1 MKCILLIRVSTEAQ
15 TYEEQE
21 KEIRELAIKDG
32 YKSEEIISV
41 AYKESGRKLSEEER
55 LGLNEMK
62 SLIEKG
68 GVNCVYAWEIS
79 RIART
84 KKVLFSIA
92 EYLQNKKIQ
101 LVIKNPS
108 LRMLKDDGSI
118 DEAAETVFTLYAQLA
133 EAEMRNKLDRFTRG
147 KRQKAREGKYVG
159 GNLPYGYLIS
169 EGKDKLIE
177 IDEEKAKV
185 VRLIYTFYENGMS
198 QPNIAIELE
207 RIGILNF
214 KISLINHI
222 LKNRHYIGEPFKRKE
237 TKNCRYN
244 ERIYPPIISK
254 EQFDK
259 CREIAKTNNTNANKT
274 HNIYFAENL
283 VHCLTCGCKWSASG
297 SKVSYHCY
305 NAYKAKKLLKYE
317 YTTKEQ
323 CKNRLSISI
332 NILDSILWEITI
344 NEEASFLLSDNK
356 NKIKEAEKEVKGIEI
371 KRNAI
376 KERLENVEKKK
387 KRLSRTYIDG
397 GIDEEEYENIKAS
410 LYQESN
416 KIKEE
421 ELRYTTEIERIN
433 NFISSLKK
441 ELAFSQ
447 RFKNYNAY
455 LNELKEIED
464 ERQMYDLI
472 HKHISYVKVEAID
485 FVYTFG
491 IGEKKT
497 KAKHIEIQTF
507 SRQFRKNN
515 PLELIYIPFDGRG
528 GITILRKYMN
538 SNGEAYY
545 QRFFYRY
552 LNRFQDPVKIRL
564 KEERKIKREEKRKNK
579 K

>member
-1 MKCILLIRVSTEAQ
+1 MKCILLVRVSTEAQ

-68 GVNCVYAWEIS
+68 NINCVYAWEIS

-147 KRQKAREGKYVG
+147 KKQKAREGKYVG
-159 GNLPYGYLIS
+159 GNLPYGYKIS
-169 EGKDKLIE
+169 EKGDKLIE
-177 IDEEKAKV
+177 IDEEEAKI
-185 VRLIYTFYENGMS
+185 VRLIYTFYENGIS

-207 RIGILNF
+207 RIGIFNM

-222 LKNRHYIGEPFKRKE
+222 LKNRHYIGEPFKRKD

-244 ERIYPPIISK
+244 ERIYPPIIAR
-254 EQFDK
+254 EQFEK
-259 CREIAKTNNTNANKT
+259 CRKIAHSNNTNASKT
-274 HNIYFAENL
+274 RNIYFAENL
-283 VHCLTCGCKWSASG
+283 VHCLSCGCKWSASG

-317 YTTKEQ
+317 YTAKEQ

-332 NILDSILWEITI
+332 NILDSLLWEITI
-344 NEEASFLLSDNK
+344 NEEASSLLSDNK
-356 NKIKEAEKEVKGIEI
+356 NKIKEAEKEVKEIEI
-371 KRNAI
+371 KRNAT
-376 KERLENVEKKK
+376 KKRLDNIEQKK

-410 LYQESN
+410 LYEESN

-421 ELRYTTEIERIN
+421 EIRYKTEIERIN
-433 NFISSLKK
+433 NFISQLKK
-441 ELAFSQ
+441 EVVFSQ
-447 RFKNYNAY
+447 RFKNYNSY

-464 ERQMYDLI
+464 EQQMYDLI
-472 HKHISYVKVEAID
+472 HKHVSYVKIEAEV
-485 FVYTFG
+485 FLYTFG
-491 IGEKKT
+491 IGEKET
-497 KAKHIEIQTF
+497 KAKHITVQTF
-507 SRQFRKNN
+507 SRQFRNN
-515 PLELIYIPFDGRG
+515 APLEFVYIPFDGRG
-528 GITILRKYMN
+528 GITILRKYIDGN
-538 SNGEAYY
+538 NKPYY

-564 KEERKIKREEKRKNK
+564 KEERKIKREEKKKNI
-579 K
+579 

>member
-472 HKHISYVKVEAID
+472 HKHISYVKVEAMD

>member
-441 ELAFSQ
+441 ELEFSQ

>member
-1 MKCILLIRVSTEAQ
+1 MKCILLVRVSTKAQ
-15 TYEEQE
+15 VYEEQE
-21 KEIRELAIKDG
+21 REIYNIARKDG
-32 YKSEEIISV
+32 YKEEDIISIG
-41 AYKESGRKLSEEER
+41 YKESGRKLAEEER

-68 GVNCVYAWEIS
+68 NINCVYAWEIS

-84 KKVLFSIA
+84 KKVLFSISD
-92 EYLQNKKIQ
+92 YLLTRKIQ
-101 LVIKNPS
+101 LVIKEPS
-108 LRMLKDDGSI
+108 LRLLKADGSI
-118 DEAAETVFTLYAQLA
+118 DEAAETAFTLYAQLA
-133 EAEMRNKLDRFTRG
+133 EAEMRTKFERFARG

-159 GNLPYGYLIS
+159 GNLPYGYKIS
-169 EGKDKLIE
+169 EEENKLIE
-177 IDEEKAKV
+177 IDEEKAKII
-185 VRLIYTFYENGMS
+185 RLIYTLYESGIS

-207 RIGILNF
+207 RMGIFNM

-222 LKNRHYIGEPFKRKE
+222 LKNRHYIGEPFKRKA
-237 TKNCRYN
+237 TKNCKYN

-283 VHCLTCGCKWSASG
+283 VHCLSCGCKWSASG

-305 NAYKAKKLLKYE
+305 NAYKSRKLVKYE

-323 CKNRLSISI
+323 CKNKTSLSI
-332 NILDSILWEITI
+332 NILDSILWEIAI
-344 NEEASFLLSDNK
+344 NEEASSLLSENK
-356 NKIKEAEKEVKGIEI
+356 SKIKEAEKEVTSIEI

-376 KERLENVEKKK
+376 KKRLDNIEKKK

-472 HKHISYVKVEAID
+472 HKHISYVKVAAID

>member
-1 MKCILLIRVSTEAQ
+1 MKCILLIRVSTKAQVYEAQ
-15 TYEEQE
+15 ER
-21 KEIRELAIKDG
+21 EIYELALKDG
-32 YKSEEIISV
+32 YKNDEIISV
-41 AYKESGRKLSEEER
+41 GYKESGRKLAEEER

-62 SLIEKG
+62 ELIEKENI
-68 GVNCVYAWEIS
+68 NCVYAWEIS
-79 RIART
+79 RIARS
-84 KKVLFSIA
+84 KKVLFSISD
-92 EYLQNKKIQ
+92 YLLTRKIQ
-101 LVIKNPS
+101 LVIKEPS
-108 LRMLKDDGSI
+108 LRLLKADGRI
-118 DEAAETVFTLYAQLA
+118 DEAAELAFTLYAQLA
-133 EAEMRNKLDRFTRG
+133 EAEMRNKFERFARG

-159 GNLPYGYLIS
+159 GNVPYGYKIS
-169 EGKDKLIE
+169 EEKDNLIE

-185 VRLIYTFYENGMS
+185 VRLIYTFYENGIS

-207 RIGILNF
+207 RIGIFNF

-222 LKNRHYIGEPFKRKE
+222 LKNRHYTGEHFKRKE

-274 HNIYFAENL
+274 RNIYFAENL
-283 VHCLTCGCKWSASG
+283 VHCLSCGCKWSASG

-305 NAYKAKKLLKYE
+305 NAYKSKKLVKYE

-323 CKNRLSISI
+323 CKNKISLSI
-332 NILDSILWEITI
+332 NILDSILWEVTI
-344 NEEASFLLSDNK
+344 DEEASSLLSDNK
-356 NKIKEAEKEVKGIEI
+356 NKIAEAEKEVKSIEI
-371 KRNAI
+371 KCNAI
-376 KERLENVEKKK
+376 NERLENIEKKK
-387 KRLSRTYIDG
+387 NRLSRTFIDG

-410 LYQESN
+410 LYEENN

-421 ELRYTTEIERIN
+421 EIRYKTEIERIN

-441 ELAFSQ
+441 ELVFSQ

-464 ERQMYDLI
+464 EQQMYDLI

-507 SRQFRKNN
+507 SQQFRKNK

-528 GITILRKYMN
+528 GITVLRKYIN
-538 SNGEAYY
+538 SDGEAYY

-564 KEERKIKREEKRKNK
+564 KEERRIKREEKRKNRK
-579 K
+579 